1 MVKAICSLIAFA
13 LNYFGK
19 IQSSLKVNHIQSTC
33 INLITTS
40 IVGAKFWA
48 AKNIDKISTFFKNNL
63 YRSVRTKYGN
73 LKTASGIW
81 KYSSDTVSEK
91 LQNKKIKAQMQ
102 PVRKAKEALG
112 ISLQP
117 LNAVAVL

>member
-1 MVKAICSLIAFA
+1 MD
-13 LNYFGK
+13 
-19 IQSSLKVNHIQSTC
+19 
-33 INLITTS
+33 
-40 IVGAKFWA
+40 KFWA